1 MYNSSSSLSFFC
13 SLSLYSVY
21 ISYLKSQS
29 IFHMYIGQCS
39 SVKKLIRGLEWSSNN
54 DISLLHQGIPFMDHA
69 HMYGLKVDTV
79 TFIFQSGKRTSEDS
93 LLLPVPK
100 HFAQISLLE
109 ILIPAL
115 QCHCLWEHA
124 PLAQWKTSKLRF
136 NDWERNAVNWQPA
149 VLANS

>member
-1 MYNSSSSLSFFC
+1 MTFIYHICITLHLLSSSFFC

-39 SVKKLIRGLEWSSNN
+39 SVKKLIRGVEWSSNN

-69 HMYGLKVDTV
+69 HMYRLKLDTV

-93 LLLPVPK
+93 LLLPVPN

-109 ILIPAL
+109 ILIPAWHPSISPAMSL
-115 QCHCLWEHA
+115 PVGTWSSGPVEAIKA
-124 PLAQWKTSKLRF
+124 P
-136 NDWERNAVNWQPA
+136 V
-149 VLANS
+149 